1 MLDKIILKIEKIV
14 PEKWHWILNH
24 EGFKRY
30 FANTGWMFLGQFFY
44 LGVSFF
50 VGAWIA
56 RYLGPNKYGLV
67 SYVVAF
73 AGLFGFIGS
82 LGVDGILHRELVSH
96 PEKRDEL
103 LGTSFRLKII
113 GSGIAFFIAAI
124 FAFTFNGFY
133 SLTSWLIIMFSV
145 SFFFQA
151 PNVITT
157 FFYSQVKARENI
169 KAQIIAAII
178 SATLKVGLII
188 LGGGIVWLLIIY
200 ILDYI
205 WQAIFLVRLY
215 NFQGFKILAWKFKP
229 ELAKSLWRDSW
240 PLMLSSV
247 ASFVYLRID
256 QVMVGKIMGDTAVG
270 IYAASVK
277 ITEVFYFLPMI
288 ICGSLFPAIVN
299 ARNTDFK
306 AYYRRLKNL
315 YGLVGSLGFLVAL
328 PIALLAG
335 PIIGFVFGAQYL
347 AAIPILQIYTW
358 SSIGLFLGVVVNNQ
372 LMAENRTRAVF
383 IINFV
388 AMVVNIVLN
397 ILLIPRLGLIGAALA
412 TLVAYSIA
420 PIWMLFLRRRAPV
433 VEVKGEN

>member
-1 MLDKIILKIEKIV
+1 MLDKIIRKLEKII
-14 PEKWHWILNH
+14 PEKWRGLLSH

-30 FANTGWMFLGQFFY
+30 FANTGWMFIGQFFY

-56 RYLGPNKYGLV
+56 RYLGPSKYGLV

-73 AGLFGFIGS
+73 TGLFSFIGA
-82 LGVDGILHRELVSH
+82 LGVDGILNRELVSH

-113 GSGIAFFIAAI
+113 GSGIAFIVATI
-124 FAFTFNGFY
+124 FALTFNGLY
-133 SLTSWLIIMFSV
+133 SLTSWLIVMFSA

-169 KAQIIAAII
+169 KVQIISSII
-178 SATLKVGLII
+178 SAILKIGLIL
-188 LGGGIVWLLIIY
+188 LGGGIIWLLIIY
-200 ILDYI
+200 IFDYI
-205 WQAIFLVRLY
+205 WQSILLFKLY
-215 NFQGFKILAWKFKP
+215 NRQGFKILAWKFKP
-229 ELAKSLWRDSW
+229 ELAKSIWRDSW
-240 PLMLSSV
+240 PLMLSAV

-256 QVMVGKIMGDTAVG
+256 QVMVGRIMGDTAVG
-270 IYAASVK
+270 IYASAVK
-277 ITEVFYFLPMI
+277 ITEVFYFLPII

-299 ARNTDFK
+299 ARNTDLK

-315 YGLVGSLGFLVAL
+315 YGLAGGLGFLVAL

-335 PIIGFVFGAQYL
+335 PIISFIFGAQYL
-347 AAIPILQIYTW
+347 AAVPILQIYIW
-358 SSIGLFLGVVVNNQ
+358 SSIGLFLGVVVSNQ

-383 IINFV
+383 AINFA
-388 AMVVNIVLN
+388 AMAVNVVLN
-397 ILLIPRLGLIGAALA
+397 IILIPKIGLIGSALA
-412 TLVAYSIA
+412 TLIAYSIA
-420 PIWMLFLRRRAPV
+420 PIWMLFLRRSNNKDV
-433 VEVKGEN
+433 TIINQ